1 MGSSTHDDRREVA
14 VLFADLAG
22 YTALTEAHGD
32 EEAARAAMRLLDL
45 AHAAYDGRA
54 LVVKSL
60 GDGVMLAFGD
70 ATVALTAALALSHAA
85 RAEERFPGLRVGVQ
99 AGPAVLRD
107 GDVFG
112 ATVNEASRIAH
123 EAAPGQVLVA
133 SGVVDRL
140 ADPTRVE
147 LVELGP
153 TQLRHVRDP
162 VELFAV
168 RDDPRGDSGVLVDPV
183 CRMQVDRDSAETVL
197 RRHDGRPVRF
207 CSSSCARLFAD
218 HPDAYV

>member
-1 MGSSTHDDRREVA
+1 VVSSSQVDRREVA

-32 EEAARAAMRLLDL
+32 EEAARAAMRLLEL
-45 AHAAYDGRA
+45 AHDAYDGCA

-60 GDGVMLAFGD
+60 GDGVMLAFD
-70 ATVALTAALALSHAA
+70 SATVALAAALALSHAA
-85 RAEERFPGLRVGVQ
+85 RVEDRFPGLRVGLQ
-99 AGPAVLRD
+99 AGPAVLRA

-112 ATVNEASRIAH
+112 ATVNEASRIAE

-133 SGVVDRL
+133 RGVMDGL
-140 ADPTRVE
+140 DDLGVE
-147 LVELGP
+147 VIELGP

-162 VELFAV
+162 VELVAV
-168 RDDPRGDSGVLVDPV
+168 RDHAGGSAGVPVDPV
-183 CRMQVDRDSAETVL
+183 CRMQVDEDTAEAVV
-197 RRHDGRPVRF
+197 RRHDGQLVRF